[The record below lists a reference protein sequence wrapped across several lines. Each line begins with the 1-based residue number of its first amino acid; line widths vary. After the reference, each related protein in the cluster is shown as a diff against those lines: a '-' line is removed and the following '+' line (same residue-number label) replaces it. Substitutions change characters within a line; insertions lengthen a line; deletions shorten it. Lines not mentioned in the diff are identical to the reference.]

1 MLWRIS
7 SRQQRVLCISG
18 LVCLLAVLGL
28 AVRLAQATEYRLQV
42 TSLEYLTFSRTTKK
56 GGKK

>member
-7 SRQQRVLCISG
+7 SRQQRMLCISG

-28 AVRLAQATEYRLQV
+28 AVRLAEATEYRLQV
-42 TSLEYLTFSRTTKK
+42 TSLEYLTFSGTTEKGVKK
-56 GGKK
+56 